1 MISIMLRCILRSMA
15 AGWFCSVCLLAAD
28 ISGIWAGQDQGRR
41 GEPQD
46 IALRFRQSGQ
56 TITGKLFG
64 DEFDLPISDAS
75 VTGDQIRFT
84 VTTTNY
90 YSGSKTVFI
99 YTGTVK
105 DGEMEL
111 VRERVPTP
119 EDKAAKRP
127 DAAPP
132 KQTLKLKRIG

>member
-1 MISIMLRCILRSMA
+1 MMLRCIFRSIV
-15 AGWFCSVCLLAAD
+15 GVWLCSVCLLAAD

-46 IALRFRQSGQ
+46 LAFRFRQSGQ
-56 TITGKLFG
+56 TFTGKLFG

-75 VTGDQIRFT
+75 VTGGQIRFS

-90 YSGSKTVFI
+90 YSGSKTVFV

-111 VRERVPTP
+111 VRERVPAP
-119 EDKAAKRP
+119 EDKAAKSP
-127 DAAPP
+127 AANPP
-132 KQTLKLKRIG
+132 NKQTIKLKRIG